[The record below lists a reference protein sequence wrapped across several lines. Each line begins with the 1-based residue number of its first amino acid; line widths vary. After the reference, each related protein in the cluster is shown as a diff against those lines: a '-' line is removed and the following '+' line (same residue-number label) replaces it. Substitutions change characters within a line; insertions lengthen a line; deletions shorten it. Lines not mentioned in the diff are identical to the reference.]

1 MRVLSLSFFLLL
13 AGTALADTLTLRNGQ
28 VLEGNFLGGTPRQI
42 RMDVGGQVQAFDVGD
57 IASLI
62 FGAAAPPAY
71 VPPQPP
77 AQAYAPQGYGPQGYA
92 PQPMP
97 QGMELPAGTNFVVRL
112 IDSVDSER
120 NRVGQTFRGS
130 MDEPVFINGMQI
142 IPRGAD
148 VVLALV
154 DSKESGKIAGRSTLT
169 LNLRSVGINGRMMD
183 INTQSFTVASSSR
196 GARTAKMGLGGAG
209 LGAAIGAIAGGG
221 KGAAIGAGAG
231 GAAGIGAEVLT
242 KGQRVR
248 IPSETRL
255 SFVLDVP
262 VRI

>member
-1 MRVLSLSFFLLL
+1 
-13 AGTALADTLTLRNGQ
+13 
-28 VLEGNFLGGTPRQI
+28 
-42 RMDVGGQVQAFDVGD
+42 
-57 IASLI
+57 
-62 FGAAAPPAY
+62 
-71 VPPQPP
+71 
-77 AQAYAPQGYGPQGYA
+77 
-92 PQPMP
+92 MP

-112 IDSVDSER
+112 IDSGDSER

-148 VVLALV
+148 VILALV
-154 DSKESGKIAGRSTLT
+154 DSRESGKIAGRSTLT

-209 LGAAIGAIAGGG
+209 VGAAIGAIAGGG

-231 GAAGIGAEVLT
+231 GAAGIGVEVLT